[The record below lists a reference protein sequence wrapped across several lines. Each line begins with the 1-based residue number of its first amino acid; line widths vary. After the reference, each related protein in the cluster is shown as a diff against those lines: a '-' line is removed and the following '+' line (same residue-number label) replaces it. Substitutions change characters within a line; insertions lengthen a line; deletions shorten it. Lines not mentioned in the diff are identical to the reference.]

1 MCLRLLT
8 FVDGPDSQRED
19 IWEEEIRAQR
29 GLTFGGSGGAPERTL
44 RAGKEAAKASYKM
57 KSLRSAAPIHF
68 QALARRLERQ
78 SAEIEM
84 QSYAGELLSD
94 DAELQSPQRKSL
106 ISPVRDVEMPRFER
120 ESMAVPMSSTLLQDL
135 EMSGGGLA
143 SFGSSDTQEMGI
155 SFGSAGQFGGA
166 PPPTMGSA
174 DLALGGSAE
183 QKLPSVAA
191 YSPCAPGFSVGSAP
205 PQQPPPLQQHSPGF
219 GGAPVPV
226 GGSAGFGLFGSAQ
239 PQQQSPGFGA
249 APVPASGS
257 AGFGLFGSA
266 QPQQQSLGFGAAPVP
281 ASGSAGF
288 GLFGSAQ
295 PQQQSPGFGAA
306 PVPASGSAGFGL
318 FGSAQ
323 PQQQSLGFGAVP
335 ASRSAPPR
343 EESPSVAARLSCAKL
358 STNAIFALFYK
369 EAELS
374 GPPAPPS
381 VGAVTGAPPP
391 AFRAARAD
399 RAAAEGGGGLNRRA
413 ALLGQIASGVALKTA
428 SVTGDSRGPASPPQ
442 PVTAALK
449 AQPRSPPP
457 ARSSL
462 RAASS
467 APPPQQ
473 PPPPP
478 PPPLPTMPCAAPPPC
493 RARKTKLEAAL
504 PPPPPP
510 QKTMLSRAEAAPAT
524 VSHMPSPADS
534 FQGGGGAK
542 GTTPS
547 AVSRQIDATA
557 ASAGR
562 GQVSWRAAGP
572 LYKATSLQRASEV
585 PMARQRAETDSI
597 KNVDRHFPPDSTI
610 KAMLT
615 MEEEEPLMGYR
626 AISRKTHGLS
636 LDRSGGRPSRWEEE
650 SKFLRR
656 KKAMAEEF
664 GEPVECGKLDSDRDV
679 GIQGSSCRTVSELDE
694 WKTLV
699 EHNLEALLLLVKVN
713 TWRLRNRGLT

>member
-8 FVDGPDSQRED
+8 FVDGPESQRED
-19 IWEEEIRAQR
+19 IWEEEKRARR
-29 GLTFGGSGGAPERTL
+29 GLVFGGSGGALERTS

-68 QALARRLERQ
+68 QALARRLEPQ

-84 QSYAGELLSD
+84 QSPAGELLSD
-94 DAELQSPQRKSL
+94 DAELQSPQRKSS

-135 EMSGGGLA
+135 GMSGGGLA
-143 SFGSSDTQEMGI
+143 SFGSSDAQEMGI

-205 PQQPPPLQQHSPGF
+205 PQQPPPLQQQSPGF

-239 PQQQSPGFGA
+239 PQQQRLGFGG
-249 APVPASGS
+249 APVPVGGS

-266 QPQQQSLGFGAAPVP
+266 QPQQQRLGFGGAPVP
-281 ASGSAGF
+281 VG
-288 GLFGSAQ
+288 
-295 PQQQSPGFGAA
+295 
-306 PVPASGSAGFGL
+306 GSAGFGL

-335 ASRSAPPR
+335 APRSAPPR

-358 STNAIFALFYK
+358 STNAILAPPPCYK
-369 EAELS
+369 MAELS
-374 GPPAPPS
+374 GPPSPPP
-381 VGAVTGAPPP
+381 VWAVTGAPPP

-399 RAAAEGGGGLNRRA
+399 RAEGGGGLNRRA
-413 ALLGQIASGVALKTA
+413 ALLGVIASGGALKTA

-449 AQPRSPPP
+449 AQPRSSAPEEL
-457 ARSSL
+457 SL
-462 RAASS
+462 SAVSL
-467 APPPQQ
+467 APPPKQ

-478 PPPLPTMPCAAPPPC
+478 SPPQPRTRHPRTVLLQPQCRERKINSMAAPPP
-493 RARKTKLEAAL
+493 
-504 PPPPPP
+504 PSPP
-510 QKTMLSRAEAAPAT
+510 QKTILPKAEAPPAT
-524 VSHMPSPADS
+524 VSPMSSPADS

-557 ASAGR
+557 APADR

-572 LYKATSLQRASEV
+572 LFKANSLQRASEV

-597 KNVDRHFPPDSTI
+597 KTVNRHFPPDSTI

-636 LDRSGGRPSRWEEE
+636 LDRSGGRPSRWEVE

-664 GEPVECGKLDSDRDV
+664 GEPLECGKLDSDRDV
-679 GIQGSSCRTVSELDE
+679 GVQGSSCRTVSELDE

-713 TWRLRNRGLT
+713 TWRLRNWGLT

>member
-19 IWEEEIRAQR
+19 IWEEEKRAQR
-29 GLTFGGSGGAPERTL
+29 GLMRGVCGGAPERTL

-68 QALARRLERQ
+68 HALALRLERQ

-84 QSYAGELLSD
+84 QSPAGELLSD

-135 EMSGGGLA
+135 GMSGGGFA
-143 SFGSSDTQEMGI
+143 SFGSSDAPEMGI

-191 YSPCAPGFSVGSAP
+191 FSPCASGFSFGSAP
-205 PQQPPPLQQHSPGF
+205 PQQPPPLQQQSPGF
-219 GGAPVPV
+219 GAAPVPAR
-226 GGSAGFGLFGSAQ
+226 GSAGFGLYGSAQ

-249 APVPASGS
+249 APVPARGS
-257 AGFGLFGSA
+257 AGFGLYGSA
-266 QPQQQSLGFGAAPVP
+266 QPQQQSF
-281 ASGSAGF
+281 
-288 GLFGSAQ
+288 
-295 PQQQSPGFGAA
+295 
-306 PVPASGSAGFGL
+306 
-318 FGSAQ
+318 
-323 PQQQSLGFGAVP
+323 GFGAVP
-335 ASRSAPPR
+335 APRSAPPR

-358 STNAIFALFYK
+358 STNAIFAPFYK

-478 PPPLPTMPCAAPPPC
+478 PPPLPTMPCAASPPC
-493 RARKTKLEAAL
+493 LARKTKLEAAL

-510 QKTMLSRAEAAPAT
+510 QKTMLSRAEAALAT

-547 AVSRQIDATA
+547 AVSQQIDATA

-615 MEEEEPLMGYR
+615 VEEEEPLMGYR
-626 AISRKTHGLS
+626 AISRKTYGLS

-656 KKAMAEEF
+656 KKVMAEF
-664 GEPVECGKLDSDRDV
+664 GEPVERGKLDSARDV
-679 GIQGSSCRTVSELDE
+679 GVQGSSCRTVSELDE

-713 TWRLRNRGLT
+713 TWRLRNWGLT